1 MGKTRS
7 NNSNPNFSKDQ
18 NLMEG
23 GTKISNFKHIDF
35 FSFLTCEL
43 RLKQV
48 SSCWYGADYAN
59 DMQLRGGSG
68 IAKE

>member
-1 MGKTRS
+1 
-7 NNSNPNFSKDQ
+7 
-18 NLMEG
+18 MEG

-35 FSFLTCEL
+35 FSILTCEL